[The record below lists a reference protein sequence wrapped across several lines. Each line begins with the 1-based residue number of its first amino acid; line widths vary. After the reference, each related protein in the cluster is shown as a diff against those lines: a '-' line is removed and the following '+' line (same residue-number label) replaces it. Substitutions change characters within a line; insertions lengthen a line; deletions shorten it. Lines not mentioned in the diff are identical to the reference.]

1 MSAVRHELT
10 AEGMVRLV
18 VPACGLVTDADA
30 RRLAWGIL
38 NDLAPDEVI
47 PVPQV
52 VVRLAEGH
60 RLDILRAVAGGLRT
74 STAISA
80 RLGQPVRM
88 VQRYLAELVGDGR
101 LFVAGLDASCGG
113 PARIYALSIERGAAA
128 PEA

>member
-18 VPACGLVTDADA
+18 VPASGLVTDADA

-38 NDLAPDEVI
+38 ADLAPDEVV

-60 RLDILRAVAGGLRT
+60 RLDILRAVAGGART
-74 STAISA
+74 SGAISA
-80 RLGQPVRM
+80 RVDQPIRM

-101 LFVAGLDASCGG
+101 LVVDRTDASGG
-113 PARIYALSIERGAAA
+113 RPKIYSLSIERGAAA